1 MPTSTRTKLQVV
13 NSVLNSVGER
23 GLGASSTQIGS
34 IVVDCIREAILDVS
48 TGASWNELRDIIG
61 GTWST
66 DVCTLSDNVYKI
78 SGVLYERTHSPTPA
92 WFPVHFCTL
101 ETYLMYPL
109 TGYSTGNY
117 PQVWV
122 QTGSNEIR
130 VNPYPTS
137 VVEKSYIN
145 VEVYKY
151 PPVPVNDTDYF
162 ACSDQFLNL
171 IQYKASSL
179 FALKYLSDP
188 SGYKAFDMEFEK
200 LRRKQLVYA
209 TGLPSG
215 GYTMYRGRRSH
226 GQA

>member
-1 MPTSTRTKLQVV
+1 MPTSTRTKLQLV

-34 IVVDCIREAILDVS
+34 IVVDSIREAILDVS
-48 TGASWNELRDIIG
+48 TGASWNELRELVG

-66 DVCTLSDNVYKI
+66 DQLTVADNTYKI
-78 SGVLYERTHSPTPA
+78 SKVLYERTHAPTPA
-92 WFPVHFCTL
+92 WFPVTFKTL
-101 ETYLMYPL
+101 EEYLMYPL
-109 TGYSTGNY
+109 TGYDSGNY
-117 PQVWV
+117 PRIWTQVE
-122 QTGSNEIR
+122 SNIVR

-137 VVEKSYIN
+137 VVERSYIN

-151 PPVPVNDTDYF
+151 PSVPVNDTDYF

-171 IQYKASSL
+171 IQYKAASL

-188 SGYKAFDMEFEK
+188 TGYRAFDMEFEK
-200 LRRKQLVYA
+200 LRRKQLVYG

-215 GYTMYRGRRSH
+215 GYTMYRGARRN
-226 GQA
+226 G

>member
-1 MPTSTRTKLQVV
+1 MVTSTRNKLSVV

-23 GLGASSTQIGS
+23 GLGASGTQIGS

-48 TGASWNELRDIIG
+48 TGASWNEMRELVS

-66 DVCTLSDNVYKI
+66 DNLTVADNVYKI
-78 SGVLYERTHSPTPA
+78 SGVLYERDTTNPA
-92 WFPVHFCTL
+92 WFPVKFVTL

-109 TGYSTGNY
+109 TGYASGNY
-117 PQVWV
+117 PQVWT
-122 QTGSNEIR
+122 QTEANIIR
-130 VNPYPTS
+130 MNPYPTS
-137 VVEKSYIN
+137 AGEKAKIN

-151 PPVPVNDTDYF
+151 PPVPTNDTDYF

-188 SGYKAFDMEFEK
+188 TGYRAFDMEFEK